1 MKSDHPNQK
10 FEFNQI
16 TVNVNIIIFMQ
27 IQSQQILSQEN
38 VEF

>member
-1 MKSDHPNQK
+1 MKPNHPKQI
-10 FEFNQI
+10 FESNQI